1 MKSGL
6 IFVAGAALGVA
17 VASLGRGGGS
27 VEAPPETPPAVP
39 LSCESTA
46 EPLRDRVR
54 ELEKQVQA
62 GRDSALA
69 ARQDPAMA
77 AEPGGVQEVPAEA
90 TADEARLEE
99 ATKWRVSAIEKFVPL
114 TEDQKRRL
122 SEKFV
127 EEGRSSDGEADTES
141 LEDILGEESA
151 SYYRQQVKSA
161 FQRVQD
167 EETEK
172 EVVWVSRQLSLSPA
186 QERGV
191 RDVYVRVE
199 QQVRREQQQGAQHG
213 ETPKSPQDR
222 VKQMVR
228 ESRLRNELRSSM
240 LKDVLTPEQYEAY
253 MRSESE
259 SAASEMEVFHDPG
272 SE

>member
-6 IFVAGAALGVA
+6 IFSAGIVLGIA
-17 VASLGRGGGS
+17 VISLGRGGGL
-27 VEAPPETPPAVP
+27 VEMPPETLQPVQ

-46 EPLRDRVR
+46 EPLRSRVR

-62 GRDSALA
+62 EKDHALPVG
-69 ARQDPAMA
+69 QDPATA
-77 AEPGGVQEVPAEA
+77 AKLGVEQEVRAEG

-114 TEDQKRRL
+114 SEDQKHRL
-122 SEKFV
+122 SEKFM

-141 LEDILGEESA
+141 LDDILGEEIA

-167 EETEK
+167 EETER

-186 QERGV
+186 QEKAV
-191 RDVYVRVE
+191 RDVYNRVE
-199 QQVRREQQQGAQHG
+199 QQVRREQQQGPTHG
-213 ETPKSPQDR
+213 EAPKSPQDR

-240 LKDVLTPEQYEAY
+240 LKDVLTSDQYQAY

-272 SE
+272 S

>member
-6 IFVAGAALGVA
+6 VFSAGIVLGIA
-17 VASLGRGGGS
+17 VISLGRGGGL
-27 VEAPPETPPAVP
+27 VEMPPETLQPVQ

-46 EPLRDRVR
+46 EPLRSRVR

-62 GRDSALA
+62 EKDHALPVG
-69 ARQDPAMA
+69 QDPATA
-77 AEPGGVQEVPAEA
+77 AKLGVEQEVRAEG

-114 TEDQKRRL
+114 SEDQKHRL
-122 SEKFV
+122 SEKFM

-141 LEDILGEESA
+141 LDDILGEESA

-161 FQRVQD
+161 FQRVQ
-167 EETEK
+167 
-172 EVVWVSRQLSLSPA
+172 
-186 QERGV
+186 
-191 RDVYVRVE
+191 
-199 QQVRREQQQGAQHG
+199 QVRREQQQGPPHG
-213 ETPKSPQDR
+213 EAPKSPQDR

-240 LKDVLTPEQYEAY
+240 LKDVLTPDQYQAY

-272 SE
+272 S